1 MGPFIARRFLWMLLV
16 LFVVSLVT
24 FFLMRA
30 VPGGPFDRE
39 RELPAGIIQ
48 NLEIRFGLDQP
59 LYVQYLKYISA
70 IVFPTVT
77 ESGPVTSTAE
87 DYLFNIDLPGGEYTL
102 RWMNFGPSLI
112 NRTLSVTSII
122 RDKMPASAYV
132 GIASVVVS
140 LIVGLPAG
148 IISALRRNSM
158 LDYISMAIATIGIS
172 ITVIT
177 LGPILQYIFGLEI
190 PRIIHETFNISLR
203 EAQNYSFPIS
213 GWGEF
218 KDVVLPAFALG
229 FGQAALIARLVR
241 ASILQVLN
249 EDYIRTARAKG
260 LTERR
265 VIWLHVLKNS
275 MIPVVTVL
283 GPLIAGLITGSFVT
297 ESIFAIPGIGRA
309 FVESISNRDYT
320 LIMGTTLLFSFLLVV
335 ANTLVDISYAWLD
348 PRIRYN

>member
-1 MGPFIARRFLWMLLV
+1 MGSFIARRFLWMLLV

-39 RELPAGIIQ
+39 KELPEAIQ
-48 NLEIRFGLDQP
+48 ASLEARYGLDQP
-59 LYVQYLKYISA
+59 LHIQYLSYISA
-70 IVFPTVT
+70 IVFPVINA
-77 ESGPVTSTAE
+77 SGSPTTTADE
-87 DYLFNIDLPGGEYTL
+87 YLINIDLPDGQSTF
-102 RWMNFGPSLI
+102 RWMNFGPSMV
-112 NRTLSVTSII
+112 NRTISVTATI
-122 RDKMPASAYV
+122 RDRMPASAYV
-132 GIASVVVS
+132 GLASVVVA
-140 LIVGLPAG
+140 LVVGLPAG
-148 IISALRRNSM
+148 IISALRRNSL
-158 LDYISMAIATIGIS
+158 LDYVSMGIATIGIS

-177 LGPILQYIFGLEI
+177 LGPVLQYIFGLEI
-190 PRIIHETFNISLR
+190 PRIIHETFKIPLR
-203 EAQNYSFPIS
+203 DAQYYSFPIS

-218 KDVVLPAFALG
+218 RHVVLPAFALG

-260 LTERR
+260 LSERR

-283 GPLIAGLITGSFVT
+283 GPLIAGLVTGSFVT
-297 ESIFAIPGIGRA
+297 EAIFAIPGIGRA
-309 FVESISNRDYT
+309 FVDSITNRDYT
-320 LIMGTTLLFSFLLVV
+320 LIMGTTLLFAFLLVV
-335 ANTLVDISYAWLD
+335 ANTLVDISYGWLD

>member
-1 MGPFIARRFLWMLLV
+1 MGSFIARRFLWMLLV

-30 VPGGPFDRE
+30 VPGGPFDKE
-39 RELPAGIIQ
+39 RELPEGIRE
-48 NLEIRFGLDQP
+48 NLEASYGMDQP
-59 LYVQYLKYISA
+59 LHIQYLAYISA
-70 IVFPTVT
+70 IVFPVVT
-77 ESGPVTSTAE
+77 ESGPPTSTAE
-87 DYLFNIDLPGGEYTL
+87 EYLVNIDLPGGEYTL

-112 NRTLSVTSII
+112 NRTVSVTAAI
-122 RDKMPASAYV
+122 RDRMPASAYV
-132 GIASVVVS
+132 GLASVVVA
-140 LIVGLPAG
+140 LVVGLPTG
-148 IISALRRNSM
+148 IVSALRRNTW
-158 LDYISMAIATIGIS
+158 LDYLSMAVATVGIS

-177 LGPILQYIFGLEI
+177 LGPMLQYIFGLEI
-190 PRIIHETFNISLR
+190 PRIIHETFNIPLS
-203 EAQNYSFPIS
+203 EAQYYSFPIS

-218 KDVVLPAFALG
+218 RDVVLPAFALG

-260 LTERR
+260 LSERR

-283 GPLIAGLITGSFVT
+283 GPLIAALVTGSFVT
-297 ESIFAIPGIGRA
+297 EQIFAIPGIGRA
-309 FVESISNRDYT
+309 FVTSIGNRDYT
-320 LIMGTTLLFSFLLVV
+320 LIMGTTLLFAFLLVV